1 MTVSAPTKNA
11 NLMTSTTSPYGRVCR
26 IAIAELGLEAKVA
39 LTFVKLRSPENEIL
53 HHNPTG
59 KAPTLLIDDGP
70 ILSETR
76 FVCQYFQSLAGRN
89 DFMTS
94 DSDLNAQLV
103 EGIVTGFIDGV
114 SVWIRELRRPTEDQS
129 SDILRQESDRAQ
141 RCVAWFDARVDDLDV
156 DVTYC
161 TSHLFV
167 ALETLEKATPYSW
180 RSDGPALAGWF
191 DAMGQQPAVVKAS
204 Q

>member
-1 MTVSAPTKNA
+1 MASTAPQENA

-26 IAIAELGLEAKVA
+26 IAIAELGIEAHIQ
-39 LTFVKLRSPENEIL
+39 LTFVKLRSSENEIL

-59 KAPTLLIDDGP
+59 KAPTLLIDGGQ

-76 FVCQYFQSLAGRN
+76 FICQYFQALVGRT

-94 DSDLNAQLV
+94 NSDLDAQAI

-114 SVWIRELRRPTEDQS
+114 SVWIRELRRPSEDRS
-129 SDILRQESDRAQ
+129 SDILRQETDRAQ
-141 RCVAWFDARVDDLDV
+141 RCVAWFDANVNDLDV
-156 DVTYC
+156 EVTYC
-161 TSHLFV
+161 SAHLFI
-167 ALETLEKATPYSW
+167 ALETLEGVAKYAW
-180 RSDGPALAGWF
+180 RGDAPALSNWF
-191 DAMGQQPAVVKAS
+191 DAMSQRPAVLKAS